1 MITVT
6 IHVHAGAAARIGKSN
21 AGPQRI
27 RLDEEALD
35 KLTSRQRETLARH
48 LEDYGKTPIPRPS
61 VCWGDPLSLHAP
73 PVGEATIP
81 VLASL
86 LNTRYELMR
95 LQEPDAIAAVQQ
107 RITEAIRAVPDG
119 VAQDLAEQILADSLS
134 EAEALTLA
142 AARHPLIRAALAQV
156 FQVDDLT
163 GGFGR

>member
-1 MITVT
+1 MITIT

-21 AGPQRI
+21 AGPQRL
-27 RLDEEALD
+27 RLTDADLE
-35 KLTSRQRETLARH
+35 KLTPRQRETLARH
-48 LEDYGKTPIPRPS
+48 LEDTAAPMPRPT

-95 LQEPDAIAAVQQ
+95 RLYATDSEPQQ
-107 RITEAIRAVPDG
+107 RIATAIRAVSDDE
-119 VAQDLAEQILADSLS
+119 ARALAEQIIADSLS
-134 EAEALTLA
+134 AREALTLA
-142 AARHPLIRAALAQV
+142 AARHPVIRDALAQV

-163 GGFGR
+163 GGFAR